1 MKKNVDIKFRLR
13 FRRIK
18 DSATGESVMGSK
30 NVLIT
35 MRVAYGSLRME
46 FTTGY
51 HIDEECWD
59 AKAQYAIGGSNGKS
73 ADEINGGL
81 MRLSRY
87 AHDTVKQFF
96 RTAKRSGHEDYILG
110 CLS

>member
-46 FTTGY
+46 FSTG
-51 HIDEECWD
+51 
-59 AKAQYAIGGSNGKS
+59 
-73 ADEINGGL
+73 
-81 MRLSRY
+81 
-87 AHDTVKQFF
+87 
-96 RTAKRSGHEDYILG
+96 GHEMDRP
-110 CLS
+110 